1 MKKKIA
7 KWGLNLVAVCMALV
21 MWLPIF
27 WTVLVSLKPQH
38 SMVYDVTKWFDPP
51 FTLANFE
58 YVFNNPQADMIRWL
72 LNSLFTSL
80 IGTVGVVLLS
90 LFAAYSFSRFD
101 YRGKKIL
108 FWLCMA
114 GMMIPGESLMIP
126 QYLMF
131 RDMGLLNTF
140 TSLILPGL
148 GSSMGLLILKQ
159 FIDGLPESIFEAAK
173 IDGCNSFRML
183 VTIVTPLTKVALSTL
198 AIFTF
203 RLKWNDYL
211 WPYIAITN
219 PDIMTIP
226 VGIDFFRGQY
236 QDGYAYQMA
245 ANVIAIIPILIVF
258 LVFQKN
264 IVKGIALSGMKE

>member
-1 MKKKIA
+1 MKRRIT
-7 KWGLNLVAVCMALV
+7 KWGLNLFAIITALV

-27 WTVLVSLKPQH
+27 WTVLVAIKPRH
-38 SMVYDVTKWFDPP
+38 SQVYIITKWFDPP
-51 FTLANFE
+51 FTLENFR
-58 YVFNNPQADMIRWL
+58 YVFNNPQADMLRWL
-72 LNSLFTSL
+72 SNSFITSI
-80 IGTVGVVLLS
+80 IGTIGVVLLS
-90 LFAAYSFSRFD
+90 LLAAYAFSRF
-101 YRGKKIL
+101 RFPAKVFL

-126 QYLMF
+126 QYLLF
-131 RDMGLLNTF
+131 RNWGMLNTF

-159 FIDGLPESIFEAAK
+159 FIDGIPESLFDAAK
-173 IDGCNSFRML
+173 IDGCNSLRVLIF
-183 VTIVTPLTKVALSTL
+183 IVTPLTKVAISTL

-211 WPYIAITN
+211 WPLIAVSN
-219 PDIMTIP
+219 PDVMTIP

-245 ANVIAIIPILIVF
+245 ANVIAIVPILLVF
-258 LVFQKN
+258 LIFQKN
-264 IVKGIALSGMKE
+264 IVKGIALSGLKE